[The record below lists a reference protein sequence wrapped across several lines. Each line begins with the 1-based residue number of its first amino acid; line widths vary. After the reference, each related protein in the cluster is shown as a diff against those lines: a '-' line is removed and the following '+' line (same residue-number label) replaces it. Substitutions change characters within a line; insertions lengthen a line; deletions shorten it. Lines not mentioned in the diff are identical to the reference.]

1 MNDQTVDLLVIGCGA
16 SGASVAYEAVRRG
29 LRVAILEAGD
39 IGGGTSCRST
49 KLLHGGVRYLELA
62 FKTPDIAQL
71 KLVREAL
78 LERGHWLKEAPFLAR
93 RLELALPTPALW
105 NQAYYRVGLGLYDAL
120 AGGEGIGSSRLLSRE
135 AMAMALPEL
144 KAGLSGVA
152 YSDGQFD
159 DARLNLLLALSAEQG
174 GAQLQ
179 TRCRVVGFERNQA
192 GRLSGAVSE
201 DREGR
206 QQRWMAAAIVNAT
219 GIQSDAIRQLADPS
233 ASPRMLTSRG
243 SHLVIAED
251 LCPEGVGLLVPSTA
265 DGRVLFM
272 LPFFGRTLVGTTDE
286 ACSLD
291 EATAPSEA
299 EEQYLLRYIRDWFPA
314 VQNPT
319 VTSRW
324 AGGRPLIKPAD
335 SDRDSSRVVRE
346 HDVETLPCG
355 LVSVMGGKWTTC
367 RPMAIDTLR
376 AVEQQLNRPLAQPT
390 AMPLLGSAST
400 PEQTRAELLKQQVK
414 LQDVLPDT
422 PLRDAQVMH
431 LQSSFGLRALSVI
444 ADQSNAELEPLSG
457 VIPLCRAEIRHVID
471 KEHVFSTTDV
481 LARRCRLAMVDQN
494 DAETV
499 RPTVESL
506 LIEAGISRATA
517 SRDLDLSMND

>member
-1 MNDQTVDLLVIGCGA
+1 MKSVAAIFAVGVLALVVQGALARTIPPPFCPDLAWLVVVGIGLRWPHFVSGVVLAVVLGYGMDLL
-16 SGASVAYEAVRRG
+16 SGSLMGQHAL
-29 LRVAILEAGD
+29 LRLVSFLAAALAARQLD
-39 IGGGTSCRST
+39 LS
-49 KLLHGGVRYLELA
+49 GGVPVGI
-62 FKTPDIAQL
+62 FV
-71 KLVREAL
+71 LVISVVYGVAVITSLSFLVDANRPGFDVVGAL
-78 LERGHWLKEAPFLAR
+78 LAH
-93 RLELALPTPALW
+93 
-105 NQAYYRVGLGLYDAL
+105 
-120 AGGEGIGSSRLLSRE
+120 
-135 AMAMALPEL
+135 
-144 KAGLSGVA
+144 
-152 YSDGQFD
+152 
-159 DARLNLLLALSAEQG
+159 
-174 GAQLQ
+174 
-179 TRCRVVGFERNQA
+179 
-192 GRLSGAVSE
+192 
-201 DREGR
+201 
-206 QQRWMAAAIVNAT
+206 AIVNAT
-219 GIQSDAIRQLADPS
+219 GIQSDAIRQLADPT

-314 VQNPT
+314 VENPT

-324 AGGRPLIKPAD
+324 AGGRPLLKPAD
-335 SDRDSSRVVRE
+335 TDRDSSRVVRE

-376 AVEQQLNRPLAQPT
+376 AVEQQLNRPLAQPS

-400 PEQTRAELLKQQVK
+400 PEQTRAGLLEQQVK

-494 DAETV
+494 DAETL

-506 LIEAGISRATA
+506 LIEAGISHATA